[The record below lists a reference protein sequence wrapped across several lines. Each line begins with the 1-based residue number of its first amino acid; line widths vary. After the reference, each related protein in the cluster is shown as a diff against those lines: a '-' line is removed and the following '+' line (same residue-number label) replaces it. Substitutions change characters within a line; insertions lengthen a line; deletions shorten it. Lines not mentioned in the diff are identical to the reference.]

1 MLGYPAGSCYVP
13 QPNLRLPSSK
23 AVTKKSLPSV
33 IPLCYLS
40 FVSQPATLGVW
51 EAFKTMS
58 TLLYFV
64 IAVLLLLVIGIGVYF
79 LTPRKY
85 QSSATVAN
93 SYDEWTDDGIL
104 EFYWGEHIHLGHYG
118 SPPGR
123 KDFLVAKSDFVHE
136 MVKWG
141 GLDKLPPGTTVLD
154 VGCGIGGSSRILAR
168 DYGFAVTGITISPQQ
183 VKRAQEL
190 TPPGLNAQF
199 AVDDAMALSF
209 PDASFDVVWSIEA
222 GPHMPD
228 KAVFARELMRVL
240 KPGGVLVVA
249 DWNQR
254 DDRQKPL
261 NFWEKPVM
269 KQLLEQWSHPAFSS
283 IEGFSELLAETKL
296 VEGEVITANW
306 TKQTLP
312 SWLDSIWQ
320 GIARPEGLVRFG
332 LSGFIKSVREVPT
345 LLLMR
350 LAFGTGLCRFGMF
363 RAVRG
368 NSPTELTDKN
378 FAKQTQIIGN

>member
-1 MLGYPAGSCYVP
+1 M
-13 QPNLRLPSSK
+13 N
-23 AVTKKSLPSV
+23 
-33 IPLCYLS
+33 
-40 FVSQPATLGVW
+40 
-51 EAFKTMS
+51 
-58 TLLYFV
+58 
-64 IAVLLLLVIGIGVYF
+64 VLLIALGISLALLTAALALYL
-79 LTPRKY
+79 LTARRY
-85 QSSATVAN
+85 QSADSVAN

-118 SPPGR
+118 SPPRR

-136 MVKWG
+136 MVRWG
-141 GLDKLPPGTTVLD
+141 GLDRLPRGTTVLD
-154 VGCGIGGSSRILAR
+154 VGCGIGGSSRILAQ

-190 TPPGLNAQF
+190 TPPGVSAQF
-199 AVDDAMALSF
+199 QVDDAMALSF
-209 PDASFDVVWSIEA
+209 PNASFDVVWSIEA

-254 DDRQKPL
+254 DDRQQPL

-269 KQLLEQWSHPAFSS
+269 RQLLDQWSHPAFAS
-283 IEGFSELLAETKL
+283 IEGFAELLEATGL
-296 VEGEVITANW
+296 TEGEVTTADW
-306 TKQTLP
+306 TVPTLP
-312 SWLDSIWQ
+312 SWIDSIRQ
-320 GIARPEGLVRFG
+320 GIIRPRGLVSFG
-332 LSGFIKSVREVPT
+332 VFGFIKSIREVPT

-363 RAVRG
+363 RAVR
-368 NSPTELTDKN
+368 NPAETAPLLREEAN
-378 FAKQTQIIGN
+378 ANAK